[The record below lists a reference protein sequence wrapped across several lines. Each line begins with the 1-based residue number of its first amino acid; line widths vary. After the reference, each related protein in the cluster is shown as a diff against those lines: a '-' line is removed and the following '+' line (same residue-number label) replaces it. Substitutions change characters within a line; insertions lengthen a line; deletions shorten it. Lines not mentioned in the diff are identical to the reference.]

1 MNNGPGGMGHGMG
14 MGAGMGGG
22 SHGHFGMGGL
32 NASPEVSRAT
42 ASGPYWQ
49 QQMMRAEVSRTIG

>member
-1 MNNGPGGMGHGMG
+1 MGHGMG